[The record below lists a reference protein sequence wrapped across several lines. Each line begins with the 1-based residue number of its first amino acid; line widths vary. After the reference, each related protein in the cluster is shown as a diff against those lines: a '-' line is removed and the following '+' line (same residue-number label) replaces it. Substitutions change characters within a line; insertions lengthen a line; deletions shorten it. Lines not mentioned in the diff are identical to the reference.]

1 MGIAADDQKLEPGN
15 VITLFEVDGA
25 TFGADVLY
33 FHNHAIPYTE
43 EEIIAAGSDAEK
55 LTGKP
60 IYWQGVKYTLWP
72 CEIEDVESNGEGS
85 PASPKLSIANLDGS
99 ISALCHMFQDM
110 KQAKVTVHRTYA
122 HYLDARNFPGGNPQA
137 DPTAEQIDVFYID
150 SKSSDD
156 DEQVQFKLSSPLDVT
171 GQKLPARQMT
181 NRCAWCM
188 QGQYRGADCGYTGT
202 RYYDKFGNPVDNPA
216 LDVCPGTV
224 AGCKLRFGDDAML
237 PFGGFPA
244 IGLLRM

>member
-1 MGIAADDQKLEPGN
+1 MFF
-15 VITLFEVDGA
+15 TLTV
-25 TFGADVLY
+25 
-33 FHNHAIPYTE
+33 N
-43 EEIIAAGSDAEK
+43 
-55 LTGKP
+55 
-60 IYWQGVKYTLWP
+60 
-72 CEIEDVESNGEGS
+72 
-85 PASPKLSIANLDGS
+85 PAMTMNRSSSSL
-99 ISALCHMFQDM
+99 
-110 KQAKVTVHRTYA
+110 
-122 HYLDARNFPGGNPQA
+122 ARRWM
-137 DPTAEQIDVFYID
+137 
-150 SKSSDD
+150 
-156 DEQVQFKLSSPLDVT
+156 
-171 GQKLPARQMT
+171 LPDRSCLARQMT

>member
-15 VITLFEVDGA
+15 VITLFEVDGT

-110 KQAKVTVHRTYA
+110 KQAKVTVLA
-122 HYLDARNFPGGNPQA
+122 
-137 DPTAEQIDVFYID
+137 V
-150 SKSSDD
+150 
-156 DEQVQFKLSSPLDVT
+156 
-171 GQKLPARQMT
+171 
-181 NRCAWCM
+181 
-188 QGQYRGADCGYTGT
+188 
-202 RYYDKFGNPVDNPA
+202 
-216 LDVCPGTV
+216 
-224 AGCKLRFGDDAML
+224 
-237 PFGGFPA
+237 
-244 IGLLRM
+244 